1 MKLAR
6 RNQLLCQLVLRSGV
20 GPLWNLYKQFM
31 FQQLQRGTFYA
42 FCTALCQME
51 ILRRF
56 GERMVFAVRK
66 TKAVLNINIFPIRQR
81 IRTFRDEAAET

>member
-1 MKLAR
+1 
-6 RNQLLCQLVLRSGV
+6 
-20 GPLWNLYKQFM
+20 
-31 FQQLQRGTFYA
+31 
-42 FCTALCQME
+42 ME